1 MRPPL
6 RFVAI
11 AGFVLVGSSGCARG
25 SAPLPP
31 QAIALNRAGAEALAR
46 GDLETADARLGL
58 ALEYSPRFVE
68 ALVNQGLVELGRGNF
83 ERARELL
90 ERARRLNP
98 DVAQPHHGLG
108 VLAERQ
114 ARPDVASQH
123 YYDALAVDPGFA
135 PSRANLARLLFD
147 ANMLEEAL
155 IQFKRLVEAAPDSAE
170 AAQGLA
176 ETLLRLGR
184 IDEAE
189 AVAAHARERFPDSA
203 ELRVLAAR
211 SLLRKGDVSA
221 AIELL
226 APLGYGHDE
235 LAASA
240 LGWLATAELMRGD
253 APASVGAAKRA
264 LELEPDSPVA
274 TYAMARALEQ
284 LGDPAAIAWQRRASQ
299 ARAAQAPDAQA
310 HEKRLGR

>member
-1 MRPPL
+1 
-6 RFVAI
+6 VAI
-11 AGFVLVGSSGCARG
+11 AGFALAGCSGSARG
-25 SAPLPP
+25 SAPLPA

-68 ALVNQGLVELGRGNF
+68 ALVNQGLVELERGNF
-83 ERARELL
+83 DRARELL

-155 IQFKRLVEAAPDSAE
+155 IQFKRLVEVAPDSAE

-184 IDEAE
+184 VDEAE
-189 AVAAHARERFPDSA
+189 TVAAHARERFPDSA

-211 SLLRKGDVSA
+211 SLLRQGDVGA

-235 LAASA
+235 IAASA

-253 APASVGAAKRA
+253 ARASVGAAKRA

-274 TYAMARALEQ
+274 TYAMAQALEQ

-299 ARAAQAPDAQA
+299 ARV
-310 HEKRLGR
+310 KRSGR